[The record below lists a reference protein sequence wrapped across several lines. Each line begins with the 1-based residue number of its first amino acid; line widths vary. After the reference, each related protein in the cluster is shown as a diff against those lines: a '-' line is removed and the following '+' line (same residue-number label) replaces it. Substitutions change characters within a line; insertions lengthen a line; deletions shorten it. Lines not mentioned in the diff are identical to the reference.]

1 MKKRL
6 ICILL
11 ALLALLLIAS
21 CDHTDRN
28 MQLVTDFVNTC
39 AEDNYLRKLL
49 NASFEH
55 AKTLKDEESYTLITS
70 EIDSEN
76 LRSVYALISGK
87 EINSVVVSSVTGSL
101 NGDYSS
107 SSTYAIDVDKVT
119 INFTYIVKGQT
130 ASQNEELVIDGIFGC
145 GTTPV
150 DKETQQYYESTVT
163 VNGSK
168 YDLHYNL
175 KTEKNS
181 SGAVNTVFASAI
193 YNGKSVKVS
202 FLNSM
207 LVLQNILK

>member
-11 ALLALLLIAS
+11 SLLALLLIVS

-49 NASFEH
+49 SSSFQGV
-55 AKTLKDEESYTLITS
+55 KISGDESYTIKS
-70 EIDSEN
+70 SDFDSEN
-76 LRSVYALISGK
+76 LKTVYALISGK
-87 EINSVVVSSVTGSL
+87 EINSTEVTSVSGNL
-101 NGDYSS
+101 KGNYD
-107 SSTYAIDVDKVT
+107 SSTYDVDVNDVT
-119 INFTYIVKGQT
+119 INFSYVVKGE
-130 ASQNEELVIDGIFGC
+130 SSGNEGKIVINGIFTAGA
-145 GTTPV
+145 TEV
-150 DKETQQYYESTVT
+150 DKETQQSYVSTVT

>member
-11 ALLALLLIAS
+11 SLLALLLIAS

-49 NASFEH
+49 SSSFQGV
-55 AKTLKDEESYTLITS
+55 KISGDKSYTIKS
-70 EIDSEN
+70 SDIDSEN
-76 LRSVYALISGK
+76 LRTVYALISGK
-87 EINSVVVSSVTGSL
+87 EINSVAVSSVSGSL
-101 NGDYSS
+101 KGKYSS
-107 SSTYAIDVDKVT
+107 SSSYDVDVDQVT
-119 INFTYIVKGQT
+119 INFTYVVKGESSSND
-130 ASQNEELVIDGIFGC
+130 AKLVIDGIFGC
-145 GTTPV
+145 GTTSV
-150 DKETQQYYESTVT
+150 DKETQQSYVSTVT

-175 KTEKNS
+175 KTEKSS
-181 SGAVNTVFASAI
+181 SGVVNTVFASAI